1 MRKKCFIFFLL
12 VLLPGIC
19 AYAEETGLYSGITS
33 TAEFNYRPE
42 YVPMNY
48 SHNKLFEDIKVS
60 AVSGAA
66 FGFLYSLL
74 YVYADKAV
82 KQETLSPDL
91 GGVEDNK
98 MTYITWAGI
107 FGVANTLFNVIFFYD
122 YGNEEEKDA
131 EKKRKE

>member
-1 MRKKCFIFFLL
+1 MRKKILIFFLL
-12 VLLPGIC
+12 VLLPGSCI
-19 AYAEETGLYSGITS
+19 YANGDGLYGGITS

-48 SHNKLFEDIKVS
+48 AQNKLFEDIKVS

-74 YVYADKAV
+74 YVYADKAI
-82 KQETLSPDL
+82 KQETLSPEL

-107 FGVANTLFNVIFFYD
+107 FGVANTLFNVICFYE
-122 YGNEEEKDA
+122 YRNEEEKDA
-131 EKKRKE
+131 EKNRQE